1 LDCENKFERIV
12 PKHITDTRWY
22 INMQCHGFK
31 RDLGY
36 RVNSLT
42 SRQFGLAC
50 SRCPISHWYS

>member
-1 LDCENKFERIV
+1 LDSENKFERIV

-36 RVNSLT
+36 RVNS
-42 SRQFGLAC
+42 
-50 SRCPISHWYS
+50 